1 MIEKN
6 MIGLT
11 HIIIAALLLTMP
23 QGVAGGNSHRNENRG
38 VNRKG
43 NSDGRMIVIS
53 SEHLRCDD
61 TLLVFSPSGKE
72 KARDLPV
79 LFLLH
84 GWSGNYTDWSRNKD
98 LQKLADLNGFRIICP
113 DGFYDSWYVDNADP
127 GKMQWRKF
135 FWEELWPEADRM
147 FGLNADRTFID
158 GLSMGGH
165 GAMNIFLDRPDLF
178 RGAGS
183 MTGVLDLRSSG
194 GSRERIAEIL
204 GGRDINDEVCTRQS
218 AINRLDRIA
227 LFCPSSAATNR
238 ASDQNA
244 VAKNSAA
251 ATTGKDAA
259 KKLLV
264 VTCGQQDTRF
274 FEAAKDFVEKCT
286 ELNIRHIS
294 MFSPARHRWP
304 YWCWVI
310 DQHLN
315 WFRQEIS
322 GEGIGEGER

>member
-1 MIEKN
+1 
-6 MIGLT
+6 
-11 HIIIAALLLTMP
+11 
-23 QGVAGGNSHRNENRG
+23 
-38 VNRKG
+38 
-43 NSDGRMIVIS
+43 MIVIS

-183 MTGVLDLRSSG
+183 MSGVLDLWSSG
-194 GSRERIAEIL
+194 GSMERIAEIL

-227 LFCPSSAATNR
+227 LFCPSSADAN
-238 ASDQNA
+238 NA
-244 VAKNSAA
+244 A
-251 ATTGKDAA
+251 G